1 MKYWRATIGPKQ
13 TRVSL
18 LVMALC
24 LAVTGTGCSV
34 ARPPELPREIIV
46 DSAPSGAN
54 ITINDIN
61 LGQTPVAVENIP
73 QGRQLVVLT
82 RDGFKR
88 TAKLIN
94 ITDHRRQRFIIEMD
108 PLVGHISIETK
119 PSGAKIYLDGFE
131 YLGDTP
137 VIHKEVPV
145 GKHKYDIRKDDYKNE
160 LADVTVEAD
169 FTYSFVH
176 ELTPR
181 EGRVSIFSRP
191 SGARIWIND
200 EPIKDPTPAKV
211 ELAAGD
217 YTIKLYSKGYLTA
230 EQNVTLEANQDQN
243 VEIDLKPG
251 DAPFGMILVPAGK
264 FIMGLNGASPDE
276 RPQREIDLPAFYI
289 DKTEVTNGQFK
300 QVYPNH
306 FFPKGKAQEPVTNI
320 SFNQATEY
328 ARAVGK
334 RLPTE
339 EEWEKAAR
347 GSDGREY
354 PWGVDFKQELCNF
367 SGTSLNAPT
376 KTNSYRLGTSPYGCA
391 DMAGN
396 VYEWTSSWY
405 QAYPGNADVNVQYG
419 QIFRVLRGGSFQSD
433 RFGVRC
439 ARRHYD
445 RMDATRPDYGFRC
458 AKDVESTSP
467 AVP

>member
-1 MKYWRATIGPKQ
+1 MKSWRATTGCN
-13 TRVSL
+13 TM
-18 LVMALC
+18 LVPLVA
-24 LAVTGTGCSV
+24 LAVLAPALFGCNV
-34 ARPPELPREIIV
+34 GRQVETKREIV
-46 DSAPSGAN
+46 LDSAPSGAN
-54 ITINDIN
+54 ITVNDIN
-61 LGQTPVAVENIP
+61 YGQTPVAIENLP
-73 QGRQLVVLT
+73 PGKQLIVLT

-94 ITDHRRQRFIIEMD
+94 VSEHARQRFVIEMD
-108 PLVGHISIETK
+108 PLIGHLSIETK

-131 YLGDTP
+131 YLGETP
-137 VIHKEVPV
+137 VIHREVPV
-145 GKHKYDIRKDDYKNE
+145 GAHKYDIRKDDYKNE
-160 LADVTVEAD
+160 VAEVTVEPD
-169 FTYSFVH
+169 FSYSFAH

-181 EGRVSIFSRP
+181 EGRVAIFSRP
-191 SGARIWIND
+191 SGARVWIND
-200 EPIKDPTPAKV
+200 EPVKDPTPTKV

-230 EQNVTLEANQDQN
+230 EQNVTLTANQEQN

-264 FIMGLNGASPDE
+264 FIMGVNGASPDE

-289 DKTEVTNGQFK
+289 DKSEVTNGQYK
-300 QVYPNH
+300 EVYPRH
-306 FFPKGKAQEPVTNI
+306 IFPKGKAQYPVTGI

-347 GSDGREY
+347 GDDGREY
-354 PWGVDFKQELCNF
+354 PWGMEFNKELCNF
-367 SGTSLNAPT
+367 SGADLNAPG
-376 KTNSYRLGTSPYGCA
+376 KTNSFRLGCSPYGCA

-458 AKDVESTSP
+458 AKDVESATP